1 MMENLE
7 SKIIELL
14 RTTDHPLSFSEIVQR
29 SGAEKN
35 AVKSVMWRLV
45 QKGLIKAFLR
55 ENADGKLEAVYI
67 IL

>member
-1 MMENLE
+1 MELE

-14 RTTDHPLSFSEIVQR
+14 RTTDRPLSFKEIIEK
-29 SGAEKN
+29 SGEDKN